1 MRRICGVLILA
12 AIASGVL
19 AGSAFAQITVDQ
31 SRNMSEIFTSPN
43 QATNSDLAFWGK
55 HAFVGYYTGDT
66 GFPAGTPSRG
76 GARIFDISNPASP
89 RLVRDFACDANQN
102 DPILWDRNGNGVADL
117 LLLAVDRTMANPN
130 CGAPRSAHDD
140 RNGWEGV
147 RIFEMS
153 DNPANPFQT
162 ITPVKMQYTDC
173 GAHTITAWTGFAENR
188 TNPRLIVYVASYP
201 LRAGPTC
208 GQANFNNVTNP
219 YDEDKVVNDPLH
231 RQIQVLSVPLNN
243 PAATT
248 EIAAPRIS
256 YPGDP
261 DGRQDWCEQGL
272 CSTPAPARAGRGRL
286 PRHRDPHGAQPRRR
300 RLRRA
305 GPGVGDRSRH
315 RDPGHR
321 GPDDGRRRRGQLRR
335 QGPVPGSGRLLPL
348 GDVQQRRHR
357 RELGRRV
364 LRERLPDDDDVPG
377 AAVEPGGRHAQD
389 RARCSSP
396 TWRASS

>member
-1 MRRICGVLILA
+1 MRRICGVLLLA
-12 AIASGVL
+12 AVASGVF
-19 AGSAFAQITVDQ
+19 AGSAFAQITTDQ
-31 SRNMSEIFTSPN
+31 SRRMSEIFTSPN
-43 QATNSDLAFWGK
+43 QATNSDFAFWGK
-55 HAFVGYYTGDT
+55 HVFSGYYTGDT

-76 GARIFDISNPASP
+76 GVRIFDISNPASP

-117 LLLAVDRTMANPN
+117 LLVAVDRTMANPN

-147 RIFEMS
+147 RIFTMS

-173 GAHTITAWTGFAENR
+173 GAHTITAWTGFAEDR
-188 TNPRLIVYVASYP
+188 TNPRLIVYVPSYP

-219 YDEDKVVNDPLH
+219 YDPDKVVNDPLH

-261 DGRQDWCEQGL
+261 DGRQDWTEKGLTGLEPAAVACHDIVVHMEHNLAGGACAEQGQVWEIDPDTGIPDTENPMMVGDDEV
-272 CSTPAPARAGRGRL
+272 SSGGRGQF
-286 PRHRDPHGAQPRRR
+286 PGA
-300 RLRRA
+300 
-305 GPGVGDRSRH
+305 VDFFHSVMFNN
-315 RDPGHR
+315 
-321 GPDDGRRRRGQLRR
+321 DGT
-335 QGPVPGSGRLLPL
+335 VVNWVDESFGS
-348 GDVQQRRHR
+348 
-357 RELGRRV
+357 
-364 LRERLPDDDDVPG
+364 RLPDHDHVPA
-377 AAVEPGGRHAQD
+377 AAVEPGGRNAQD
-389 RARCSSP
+389 REDVLHRHG
-396 TWRASS
+396 R

>member
-19 AGSAFAQITVDQ
+19 AGSAFAQITMDQ
-31 SRNMSEIFTSPN
+31 SRRMSEIFTSPN

-173 GAHTITAWTGFAENR
+173 GAHTITAWTGFAERSDR
-188 TNPRLIVYVASYP
+188 T
-201 LRAGPTC
+201 RA
-208 GQANFNNVTNP
+208 
-219 YDEDKVVNDPLH
+219 
-231 RQIQVLSVPLNN
+231 
-243 PAATT
+243 
-248 EIAAPRIS
+248 
-256 YPGDP
+256 
-261 DGRQDWCEQGL
+261 
-272 CSTPAPARAGRGRL
+272 
-286 PRHRDPHGAQPRRR
+286 
-300 RLRRA
+300 
-305 GPGVGDRSRH
+305 
-315 RDPGHR
+315 
-321 GPDDGRRRRGQLRR
+321 
-335 QGPVPGSGRLLPL
+335 
-348 GDVQQRRHR
+348 
-357 RELGRRV
+357 
-364 LRERLPDDDDVPG
+364 
-377 AAVEPGGRHAQD
+377 
-389 RARCSSP
+389 
-396 TWRASS
+396 